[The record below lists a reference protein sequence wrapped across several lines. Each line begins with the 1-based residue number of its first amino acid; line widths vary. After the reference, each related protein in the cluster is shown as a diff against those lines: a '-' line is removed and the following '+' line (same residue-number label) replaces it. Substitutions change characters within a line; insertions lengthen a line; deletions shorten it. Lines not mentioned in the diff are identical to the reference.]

1 MPATCAA
8 YGLPEACPAATFISF
23 RFPSVKRDRQRR
35 EAWIRAVRRQN
46 EDGSPWQLSEHIR
59 LCEKHFVKGSPSN
72 SPRHPDFVPSLFVY
86 TDVFKKKDAFQ
97 RFSRMAARTRQR
109 DKHRPAVS
117 VTPVKP
123 KQDPGAADPGAALQ
137 DVRLEMLDYNT
148 FMQVFQCS
156 YTYQIVSS
164 GEENSVEVEQSDNC
178 YSETTETTSS
188 ERPQNMQKAS
198 SKGCQTSLPMT
209 CTQET
214 QTQEVVEKSGTEL
227 PEAPSNCRTRDCGM
241 TTDLTFYC
249 KECGGTFVTAMRLYS
264 HQRASHQNASLKKDG
279 RLIYKCSYCSYSN
292 YNKACHAAHE
302 QIHGVKHAYCKLC
315 AKRFSSIEDFETH
328 KRIIHAEERA
338 FKCDECGQRFK
349 YLSSLRRHEKSHS
362 ADAVRHAC
370 PLCQKKS
377 RDRNQLKRHMRRH
390 TGERP
395 FQCSHCNQSFTRL
408 SGFRKHERTKHAP

>member
-46 EDGSPWQLSEHIR
+46 EDGS
-59 LCEKHFVKGSPSN
+59 SPSN

-109 DKHRPAVS
+109 DKHRP
-117 VTPVKP
+117 
-123 KQDPGAADPGAALQ
+123 G
-137 DVRLEMLDYNT
+137 T
-148 FMQVFQCS
+148 F
-156 YTYQIVSS
+156 S
-164 GEENSVEVEQSDNC
+164 G
-178 YSETTETTSS
+178 S
-188 ERPQNMQKAS
+188 ERSMDHRGDLRLARHRVVFVLPSLPVVTALSAARRCQVTARGARSELAREAVKGTFFS
-198 SKGCQTSLPMT
+198 GLGTVSKHSALFCLFSEFRFQQTQTSLPMT

-362 ADAVRHAC
+362 ADAPLQPELHPAEWFQEARTHKAC
-370 PLCQKKS
+370 TLAP
-377 RDRNQLKRHMRRH
+377 MRL
-390 TGERP
+390 TA
-395 FQCSHCNQSFTRL
+395 L
-408 SGFRKHERTKHAP
+408 